1 MWWNRFVANERQ
13 AMKAISEK
21 ISEGTESA
29 VRIHRMIN
37 SRQERTVME
46 PIPFKAVPSRCGSE
60 KIGCI
65 GDSDCKNHACE
76 GHPCNT
82 PVERDSL
89 ATARFWRGY
98 IAGTILVIVAAFNTE
113 AIASFIFGVFK

>member
-1 MWWNRFVANERQ
+1 
-13 AMKAISEK
+13 MKAISEK

-29 VRIHRMIN
+29 VRIQRMIN

-46 PIPFKAVPSRCGSE
+46 QIPFKATPSRCGTAWG
-60 KIGCI
+60 GCMC
-65 GDSDCKNHACE
+65 DSKCSDHACE

-98 IAGTILVIVAAFNTE
+98 IAGTILVVVAAFNTE
-113 AIASFIFGVFK
+113 AIASFIIGVFK